1 MRAVRDENKDKPATW
16 KQLWCLIYAICAI
29 ERGKT
34 KNAPL
39 TKACFMDMKELW
51 KAGKLPRG
59 AVSEILKVLKEA
71 ERITDDDSREQ
82 ALRTEGFELLVEMV
96 GRDFE
101 WPNYTRALQEQ
112 EKPQRTVSRP
122 DAEKLTA
129 VVALV
134 QDLLKNYEQSSPR
147 GEKD

>member
-1 MRAVRDENKDKPATW
+1 MKVVREDNKDKPATW
-16 KQLWCLIYAICAI
+16 KQVWCLIYAICGV

-34 KNAPL
+34 KNPPL
-39 TKACFMDMKELW
+39 TQACFIDVKELW

-59 AVSEILKVLKEA
+59 AVSEILSLWKEA
-71 ERITDDDSREQ
+71 DLEQIDAAREQ
-82 ALRTEGFELLVEMV
+82 ALRTEGFELLVELV

-101 WPNYTRALQEQ
+101 WPNYTKELQDQ
-112 EKPQRTVSRP
+112 EKPKAEVIQLKEKVTTP

-134 QDLLKNYEQSSPR
+134 QDLLKDYDR
-147 GEKD
+147 G

>member
-1 MRAVRDENKDKPATW
+1 MNVVREDNKDKPATW
-16 KQLWCLIYAICAI
+16 KQVWCLIYAICGV

-34 KNAPL
+34 KNPPL
-39 TKACFMDMKELW
+39 TQACFIDVKELW

-59 AVSEILKVLKEA
+59 DVSAILEVLKEA

-82 ALRTEGFELLVEMV
+82 ALRTEGFELLLEMV

-101 WPNYTRALQEQ
+101 WPNYTKELQDQ
-112 EKPQRTVSRP
+112 EKPKAEVIPLKEKVTTP

-134 QDLLKNYEQSSPR
+134 QDLLKDYER
-147 GEKD
+147 G